1 MLNTQNPLQHNLSA
15 KVIILQ
21 YILSVS
27 HMKFIVVVSA
37 LQNHT
42 ATIGVC
48 YFSPFRVQK

>member
-27 HMKFIVVVSA
+27 HMKFIILVSA
-37 LQNHT
+37 HHT
-42 ATIGVC
+42 STIGMC
-48 YFSPFRVQK
+48 YFSLFRVQK